1 MGLKRAQVTGELDR
15 IRAVMSDAGF
25 REQYEAS
32 CKLEREVSEMAAQ
45 MAEEESLKSASSGFL
60 DRTDF
65 EAFAAAMEADMDVE
79 FLVYEK
85 EAAIMEMTISQGN
98 PGQVP
103 SLVERIR
110 DSGVFRSV
118 SHSNWEQE
126 EDNDAVRI
134 HASIRAV
141 LKEEAQD
148 EEK

>member
-1 MGLKRAQVTGELDR
+1 MGILAVSATMQGILYAIMIVGGVGLIIGIVLGIAGKFLAVQVD
-15 IRAVMSDAGF
+15 
-25 REQYEAS
+25 
-32 CKLEREVSEMAAQ
+32 
-45 MAEEESLKSASSGFL
+45 
-60 DRTDF
+60 
-65 EAFAAAMEADMDVE
+65 
-79 FLVYEK
+79 EK